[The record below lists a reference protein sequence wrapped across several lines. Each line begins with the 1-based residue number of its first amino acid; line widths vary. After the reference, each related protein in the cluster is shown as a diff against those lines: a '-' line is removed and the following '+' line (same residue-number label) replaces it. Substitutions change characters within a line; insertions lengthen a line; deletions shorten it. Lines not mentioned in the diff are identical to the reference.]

1 MQYIQSLPS
10 IVGNQFKKTNI
21 FFVKQI
27 KFNETRTHFTNNSKK
42 MCERMKPS
50 EKEKKKTENQTPAV

>member
-1 MQYIQSLPS
+1 MKLAHILQT
-10 IVGNQFKKTNI
+10 IV
-21 FFVKQI
+21 
-27 KFNETRTHFTNNSKK
+27 KK